1 MTYKE
6 AIMELINKIHT
17 QSALERIYRFVL
29 YVYTHEAD
37 D

>member
-6 AIMELINKIHT
+6 AIHELIDKIHT
-17 QSALERIYRFVL
+17 PSALERIYKFVL

-37 D
+37 